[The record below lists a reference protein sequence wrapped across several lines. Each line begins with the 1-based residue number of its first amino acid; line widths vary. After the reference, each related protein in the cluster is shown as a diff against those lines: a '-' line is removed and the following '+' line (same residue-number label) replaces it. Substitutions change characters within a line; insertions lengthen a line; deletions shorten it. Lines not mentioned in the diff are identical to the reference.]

1 MNLEIANMVVYVNKV
16 LSHISLENISS
27 FAAFGSAFAAFM
39 TAFITKNIANKQ
51 CKISLYNE
59 RYNKIYKLVLDTIEE
74 TQNLFLTNWDG
85 TKQKEIMQKFS
96 QDINYAR
103 FLIKE
108 KDYKKIFEIYKQIYN
123 LLCNQ
128 YNEYSK
134 LNGLSKFETTGQQD
148 LAEKKLKDLP
158 VLNDKIFSLKNDFL
172 AIIIPYLQVE
182 KPSFW
187 ETIKNKFS
195 KEGEDDL

>member
-74 TQNLFLTNWDG
+74 TQNLFLTN
-85 TKQKEIMQKFS
+85 
-96 QDINYAR
+96 
-103 FLIKE
+103 
-108 KDYKKIFEIYKQIYN
+108 
-123 LLCNQ
+123 
-128 YNEYSK
+128 
-134 LNGLSKFETTGQQD
+134 
-148 LAEKKLKDLP
+148 
-158 VLNDKIFSLKNDFL
+158 
-172 AIIIPYLQVE
+172 
-182 KPSFW
+182 
-187 ETIKNKFS
+187 
-195 KEGEDDL
+195 